1 MMKFYGENTKQTILR
16 KLKQSRIIAYTSLGV
31 LVLWMA
37 LLIIFVNRSNWL
49 ILSILGATISILLLA
64 AFVYFLFRSFYE
76 AKLKRHLNRVL
87 AEDEKSYQG
96 VEIST
101 AKQPMTLASGIKA
114 YEISFDT
121 QQQTVNAY
129 WLAEYGDKPIGGKR
143 YDLIIAGS
151 MVKEAERHEK

>member
-1 MMKFYGENTKQTILR
+1 MMKFYDENTKQTILR
-16 KLKQSRIIAYTSLGV
+16 KLKHSRIIAYTCLGV
-31 LVLWMA
+31 LVLWMV
-37 LLIIFVNRSNWL
+37 LLIVFVNRSNWL

-114 YEISFDT
+114 YEISFDA
-121 QQQTVNAY
+121 QQTVNAY
-129 WLAEYGDKPIGGKR
+129 WLAEYGDKPIGGKH

-151 MVKEAERHEK
+151 MVKEAELHEN